1 MPERKT
7 IVLGCGKMVQ
17 QVHFKSFA
25 DYPKTRLAAIIE
37 PSESARKSAAER
49 LKALDLEPPPMFPDF
64 DAYRNAGIKADVAFI
79 ATPHNA
85 HCRGILDCL
94 DLGLDVLVEKPM
106 VLNEVEARA
115 VIAKRDESGRTVVVG
130 FQGGLSPEV
139 QKAKAMI
146 RDREIGN
153 LVSVAG
159 TVHQNWK
166 ELATGTW
173 RMEPEIS
180 GGGFLFDTGSHLINT
195 MVHVVDSDVS
205 ALQGI
210 LDYRGTDVEINASL
224 SGRFECGVLF
234 TISMSGDTYG
244 CDGYIDLVGTKGIIR
259 LGMWGHIFK
268 KTADNLRAPM
278 EDLEPA
284 TPDTSWKTFNA
295 ILDGN
300 TQNTSPPEVGLR
312 FAHFMDLLRENCR
325 VIP

>member
-25 DYPKTRLAAIIE
+25 AYPNTRLVALIE
-37 PSESARKSAAER
+37 PSEAARESAADR
-49 LKALDLEPPPMFPDF
+49 LEALDLEPPPMFPDL
-64 DAYRNAGIKADVAFI
+64 DAYRGAGIEADVAFI

-85 HCRGILDCL
+85 HCQGILDCL
-94 DLGLDVLVEKPM
+94 DLGLNVLVEKPM
-106 VLNEVEARA
+106 VLNEVEARS
-115 VIAKRDESGRTVVVG
+115 VIAKRDETGKTVVVG

-139 QKAKAMI
+139 QKARVMI
-146 RDREIGN
+146 RNGAIGR
-153 LVSVAG
+153 LVSVVG

-195 MVHVVDSDVS
+195 MVHVVESDVA
-205 ALQGI
+205 ALEGN
-210 LDYRGTDVEINASL
+210 LDYCGTRVEINASL
-224 SGRFECGVLF
+224 SGRFANGVLF
-234 TISMSGDTYG
+234 TVSMSGDSYG
-244 CDGYIDLVGTKGIIR
+244 CDGYIDLVGNKGIIR

-268 KTADNLRAPM
+268 KTEGNLRVPM

-284 TPDTSWKTFNA
+284 APETTWKTFNA
-295 ILDGN
+295 ILDGK
-300 TQNTSPPEVGLR
+300 TENTSPPEVGLR
-312 FAHFMDLLRENCR
+312 FAHFMDLLRRNCS